1 MLEFDRVRIF
11 GRLALDFKH
20 TKRTK
25 RSMDDADVK
34 RAIASWRA
42 YYLSFEI
49 ATILPCDHV
58 QSVPNCS
65 VVDVLLVYGRI
76 KVRHNLLNATKL
88 NPWH

>member
-25 RSMDDADVK
+25 RSMDDTDMK
-34 RAIASWRA
+34 RVIASWRA
-42 YYLSFEI
+42 YLSFEM

-58 QSVPNCS
+58 QSVPSCS
-65 VVDVLLVYGRI
+65 VVDALLVYGRI
-76 KVRHNLLNATKL
+76 NVRQNLLNATKP
-88 NPWH
+88 NTQ